1 MELQKLWDWTGQW
14 TIKNHIGCEGEDM
27 QFNTIFWYYQ
37 RGLEPGVDVT
47 TLLLSWLE
55 LLFFIIL
62 LRNLLKIVGCI
73 TTANWTCSVCLK
85 CEMKLNKTG
94 CGKMEIFL
102 SFIFY
107 SPHSFSTLDGKRKT
121 RRTSADI
128 VKLNRERRCLA
139 GCKRDSRHKEK
150 YKEDYERAEAL
161 PSTICRH
168 I

>member
-1 MELQKLWDWTGQW
+1 MKTCNSTQYFDIIRDRKE
-14 TIKNHIGCEGEDM
+14 E
-27 QFNTIFWYYQ
+27 
-37 RGLEPGVDVT
+37 GLEPGVNVT
-47 TLLLSWLE
+47 TLLFSWLE

-85 CEMKLNKTG
+85 CEMKCYKTLS
-94 CGKMEIFL
+94 GKMEIFL

-128 VKLNRERRCLA
+128 VKLNI
-139 GCKRDSRHKEK
+139 
-150 YKEDYERAEAL
+150 EAVVGGV
-161 PSTICRH
+161 
-168 I
+168 